1 MAEVVEEKLKQ
12 PAGLWL
18 LSFTSIWE
26 RFSYYGMRAF
36 LILYMANDILNPLN
50 KKSHLGG
57 LSLDKSDAGFIYG
70 TFTSMCYLLPLL
82 GGYLSDR
89 FFGKRK
95 SVVIGG
101 VFIMIGH
108 FTLAMDINFTSFIIG
123 LVLLAF
129 GNGFFKPSAP
139 SMIGDLYTPG
149 DKRRDSGFTWYYML
163 FNGGAFFA
171 PLICGYFGEEYG
183 FRYGFMIAG
192 FAMMLG
198 LIIYMAAANRFLGEI
213 GKYPVHKQ
221 KSNADMDKRPLTKIE
236 KDRIWVI
243 VVLWFFVT
251 FFWTGFEQAGT
262 TLTLYTDDFID
273 KSIFGWIMPT
283 SWFQAINPVFIVLL
297 GSVFASLWVAL
308 AKIKKNP
315 STPVKMGLGMIALAI
330 GFVFMV
336 GAVLERGGDVK
347 DIAIKASLIWIVITY
362 LFHTIGE
369 LCLSPIGLSMVT
381 KLAPAR
387 YASLFMGIWFTSS
400 AVANFLSGAFVSFT
414 EKLGA
419 MNIFAGIAIF
429 IAILGIIVIILS
441 KWLVKMMH
449 GAD

>member
-1 MAEVVEEKLKQ
+1 MDEVKVEKLSQ
-12 PAGLWL
+12 PKGLWL

-36 LILYMANDILNPLN
+36 LILYMANDILNPAN

-57 LSLDKSDAGFIYG
+57 LSLEKADAGFIYG
-70 TFTSMCYLLPLL
+70 AFTSMCYLLPML
-82 GGYLSDR
+82 GGFLADK

-95 SVVIGG
+95 AVVIGG
-101 VFIMIGH
+101 FLIMFGH
-108 FTLAMDINFTSFIIG
+108 FTLAADYNFTSFIVG

-139 SMIGDLYTPG
+139 SMIGDLYQPG
-149 DKRRDSGFTWYYML
+149 DKRRDSGFTLYYML

-171 PLICGYFGEEYG
+171 PLICGYFGETYG

-198 LIIYMAAANRFLGEI
+198 LIIYMIAAERFLGEI

-221 KSNADMDKRPLTKIE
+221 KANKDMDKRPLTKIE

-243 VVLWFFVT
+243 VILLLFVT

-262 TLTLYTDDFID
+262 TLNLYTDNFVD
-273 KSIFGWIMPT
+273 KTIFGWEMPT
-283 SWFQAINPVFIVLL
+283 SWFQAINPIFIVIL
-297 GSVFASLWVAL
+297 GAAFAGLWVAL
-308 AKIKKNP
+308 AKRKRNP
-315 STPVKMGLGMIALAI
+315 STPVKMGLGMIALGI
-330 GFVFMV
+330 GFIFMV
-336 GAVLERGGDVK
+336 GAVMQRGGDVK
-347 DIAIKASLIWIVITY
+347 DIAIKASLFWIVLTY
-362 LFHTIGE
+362 LFHTVGE

-387 YASLFMGIWFTSS
+387 YSSLFMGVWFLSS
-400 AVANFLSGAFVSFT
+400 AIANFLSGAFVSFT
-414 EKLGA
+414 ESLGP

-429 IAILGIIVIILS
+429 IGILGLVVICIS